1 MLVLKELTFPLH
13 ILFIMAVE
21 TGAITITDQSEALH
35 TVQMGQVPL
44 DSVMREVR
52 EVSVLVNLLTITTKY
67 LKEATEERKAP
78 FGSQLSGESV
88 L

>member
-1 MLVLKELTFPLH
+1 MFVLQDLTFPLH
-13 ILFIMAVE
+13 FLFIMAVE
-21 TGAITITDQSEALH
+21 LGATTITDQSKPLH
-35 TVQMGQVPL
+35 IAQMGQVPL

-78 FGSQLSGESV
+78 FGSQLSRESV